1 MFDPVSGF
9 EYPESWVDACVDS
22 KALEAVESGLA
33 ILTAGGK
40 ILLRGFTTGTTAA
53 AAIKA
58 AILSLKDPVSGFVTI
73 NTPSGIRVPVKACGQ
88 NGHGI
93 SEKYSG
99 DYPDDV
105 TAGIRFH
112 AIATPTAV
120 GCEVI
125 AGEGIGRWER
135 ENPRYSKGSP
145 AISPPAMA
153 GIQNAANEA
162 VSEIGL
168 SGARVILSAENG
180 SYIASLTLNEK
191 VGVSGG
197 ISVLGSTGF
206 VEPWD
211 DHLEETMITR
221 ISGTSQVVL
230 TTGRIGLKY
239 SRLLFP
245 SYEVVLVGS
254 RIGPALHHAQG
265 VVILC
270 GLPALILKF
279 INPTILEG
287 SGFGTVEEM
296 IGTSEFD
303 TRAQESMSR
312 FCRKKPG
319 LRIILLDRE
328 GRILKEAP

>member
-9 EYPESWVDACVDS
+9 VYPESWVDACEDP

-33 ILTAGGK
+33 VLTADGK
-40 ILLRGFTTGTTAA
+40 ILHRGFTTGTTAA
-53 AAIKA
+53 AAVKA
-58 AILSLKDPVSGFVTI
+58 AILSLKDPVSGLVTI
-73 NTPSGIRVPVKACGQ
+73 LTPSGIRVLVKASGE

-112 AIATPTAV
+112 AFATLIAG

-125 AGEGIGRWER
+125 TGDGIGKWDR
-135 ENPRYSKGSP
+135 ENPRYPKGSP

-153 GIQNAANEA
+153 EIRDAMNEA
-162 VSEIGL
+162 LNEINL
-168 SGARVILSAENG
+168 SGVRVILSAENG
-180 SYIASLTLNEK
+180 SYIASLTLNAK

-211 DHLEETMITR
+211 DHLEETMINR
-221 ISGTSQVVL
+221 ISGTSRVVL

-245 SYEVVLVGS
+245 SHEVILIGS
-254 RIGPALHHAQG
+254 RIGPALHHAHG
-265 VVILC
+265 DVILC

-279 INPTILEG
+279 INPAILEG

-303 TRAQESMSR
+303 KRVQESMLW
-312 FCRKKPG
+312 FCAKKPG
-319 LRIILLDRE
+319 LRIILLDRI